1 MLRLVALSALLLC
14 SCVFIAHDRDS
25 QHAREAPRAAR
36 AAEPKAIA
44 APAVVARDILPYKA
58 TETTLAS
65 GLKVIIVPT
74 GMPNLVSLQIPVQTG
89 SRNEVEAGKTGFAH
103 FFEHMM
109 FRGTAKYPPAK
120 YEGVVTK
127 AGARQNAYT
136 TDDYTNY
143 HITFAKED
151 LDQILEIEA
160 DRFQNLAYSEEQFR
174 TEARAVLGEYN
185 KNSANPFTKLFEVM
199 QDTAYSTHTYKHTTM
214 GFLADIEVMPDQMEY
229 AKVFFDRWYRPEYTT
244 VMLVGDVDPASAIPL
259 VQKHFGSWKR
269 GSYRIDVP
277 QEPPQSAPK
286 YAHVP
291 WPVPTQPIVAVSFH
305 GPAFSETNKDAVA
318 LDLLLELYFGS
329 TSALYKRLVLDEQ
342 KVDGLF
348 YRSPGSQDPALAS
361 VMAQLRQEKD
371 ALYVRERILETIA
384 LARSEA
390 VDPARL
396 EAAKANN
403 RYGTARSLDSTDAI
417 ASRLARYVRFRRE
430 YDTFNAL
437 YRLYDAVQPADAS
450 AAGKRYLTSERMV
463 VTTLSHGDLDP
474 ALAHNLAVPAP
485 RAASATATALATA
498 PLVELAS
505 PSRQLDFRLQFL
517 VGSAADPEGKEG
529 LASIAAAMISNAGS
543 ADRKL
548 DEIQKLLFP
557 IAGGFGAFVD
567 REMTTFSGSI
577 HADNLATYF
586 DVVLPQLVTPGMREE
601 DFARVKAQAK
611 TALVQA
617 LRTNNDEE
625 LGKEALQ
632 SALFAGSRY
641 AHPAQGTVA
650 GIDAITLDDVKSFVA
665 QHYTQSNLV
674 IGVAG
679 SLDNAPRERLRREL
693 GKLPAGVARK
703 SERPLAHRPSG
714 LEVDIIAKE
723 TRATAISLGAP
734 IEVVRGH
741 GDFAALYLARTWL
754 GEHRSSMS
762 RLYQRIRE
770 VRGMNYGDYA
780 YIEAFRNGGSQFFAS
795 PNQARRA
802 QLFEIWIRPVKPE
815 HAHHAL
821 RIALFELEQLIQKG
835 LDQADFE
842 STREYLMKNV
852 FLAVA
857 SQGQALGAKLDS
869 RFYGIDEYTAYMRA
883 ELAELTL
890 ERVNAAIRRHL
901 SAKDLRVVF
910 VTKDAE
916 GLSQALL
923 ADAPSAMTYESEK
936 PRELLEEDALIG
948 ARKLNIRPESLRIIP
963 VDDVFAR

>member
-1 MLRLVALSALLLC
+1 MHRFAALFLLPLA
-14 SCVFIAHDRDS
+14 SCIFVAHDHDAHH
-25 QHAREAPRAAR
+25 QHEAPRAAR
-36 AAEPKAIA
+36 AAEPKAVA
-44 APAVVARDILPYKA
+44 APATTAASRDILPYKA
-58 TETTLAS
+58 TETTLAN
-65 GLKVIIVPT
+65 GLKVIVVPT

-109 FRGTAKYPPAK
+109 FRGTAKYPPSK
-120 YEGVVTK
+120 YEAVVTK

-136 TDDYTNY
+136 TDDFTNY

-160 DRFQNLAYSEEQFR
+160 DRFQNLAYTEEQFR
-174 TEARAVLGEYN
+174 TESRAVLGEYN
-185 KNSANPFTKLFEVM
+185 KNSANPFQKLFEVM
-199 QDTAYSTHTYKHTTM
+199 QDTAYTTHTYKHTTM

-229 AKVFFDRWYRPEYTT
+229 AKVFFDRWYRPEYAT
-244 VMLVGDVDPASAIPL
+244 VVLVGDVDPATAIPM
-259 VQKHFGSWKR
+259 VEKHFGSWKR

-277 QEPPQSAPK
+277 QEPPQTSPK

-291 WPVPTQPIVAVSFH
+291 WAVPTQPIVAVSFH
-305 GPAFSETNKDAVA
+305 GPAFSETQKDAVA

-342 KVDGLF
+342 VVDGLF
-348 YRSPGSQDPALAS
+348 YDSPGSQDPSLAS
-361 VMAQLRQEKD
+361 VMAQLREEKD
-371 ALYVRERILETIA
+371 ALYVRDQILLTLAE
-384 LARSEA
+384 ARSA
-390 VDPARL
+390 PVDPARL
-396 EAAKANN
+396 AEAKANN
-403 RYGTARSLDSTDAI
+403 RYGTARSLDNTDAI
-417 ASRLARYVRFRRE
+417 AGRLARYVRFRRS

-437 YRLYDAVQPADAS
+437 YRLYDSVEPADAL
-450 AAGKRYLTSERMV
+450 AAGRKYLRTESMV
-463 VTTLSHGDLDP
+463 VTTLSHGELDP
-474 ALAHNLAVPAP
+474 KVKQNLAVPELRAP
-485 RAASATATALATA
+485 APASSPIVA
-498 PLVELAS
+498 LAS
-505 PSRQLDFRLQFL
+505 PSRQLDLRLQFL
-517 VGSAADPEGKEG
+517 VGSAADPAGKEG

-543 ADRKL
+543 AERKL
-548 DEIQKLLFP
+548 DEIQKVLFP

-586 DVVLPQLVTPGMREE
+586 DVVLPQLVAPGMREE

-650 GIDAITLDDVKSFVA
+650 GLDAITLDDVKAFVA
-665 QHYTQSNLV
+665 QNYTQSNLV
-674 IGVAG
+674 IGFAG
-679 SLDNAPRERLRREL
+679 ALEDGSRERLQREL
-693 GKLPAGVARK
+693 GKLPAGAPRA
-703 SERPLAHRPSG
+703 SERPVAHRPTG

-734 IEVVRGH
+734 IDVVRGH
-741 GDFAALYLARTWL
+741 EDFAALYLARTWL

-762 RLYQRIRE
+762 HLYQRIRE

-780 YIEAFRNGGSQFFAS
+780 YIEAFRNGGAQFFAS

-821 RIALFELEQLIQKG
+821 RIALFELDKLIQNG
-835 LDQADFE
+835 LSQADFE
-842 STREYLMKNV
+842 ATREYLMKNV

-869 RFYGIDEYTAYMRA
+869 RFYGIDEYTAYMRG
-883 ELAELTL
+883 ELSKLTL

-901 SAKDLRVVF
+901 SSKDLRVVF

-916 GLSQALL
+916 GLKQALL
-923 ADAPSAMTYESEK
+923 SDAPSAMTYESEK

-948 ARKLNIRPESLRIIP
+948 ARKLSIRPEALRIVP
-963 VDDVFAR
+963 VEDVFAR

>member
-1 MLRLVALSALLLC
+1 MHRIAALFLVPLA
-14 SCVFIAHDRDS
+14 SCIFVAHDSGAQRQS
-25 QHAREAPRAAR
+25 ETPQAAR
-36 AAEPKAIA
+36 AAEPKALA
-44 APAVVARDILPYKA
+44 VPAQAARDILPYKA
-58 TETTLAS
+58 TETTLAN
-65 GLKVIIVPT
+65 GLKVIVVPT

-120 YEGVVTK
+120 YEAVVTK

-160 DRFQNLAYSEEQFR
+160 DRFQNLAYTEEQFR

-199 QDTAYSTHTYKHTTM
+199 QDTAFTTHTYKHTTM

-229 AKVFFDRWYRPEYTT
+229 AKVFFDRWYRPEYAT
-244 VMLVGDVDPASAIPL
+244 VMLVGDVDPATAIPL
-259 VQKHFGSWKR
+259 VEKHFGAWKR

-277 QEPPQSAPK
+277 QEPPQTAPK

-348 YRSPGSQDPALAS
+348 YDSPGSQDPSLAS
-361 VMAQLRQEKD
+361 VMAQLREEKD
-371 ALYVRERILETIA
+371 ALYVRDAILETLA
-384 LARSEA
+384 LARSEP

-430 YDTFNAL
+430 YGTFNAL

-450 AAGKRYLTSERMV
+450 AAGRRYLTTERMV
-463 VTTLSHGDLDP
+463 VTTLSHGQLD
-474 ALAHNLAVPAP
+474 AQVAQNLAVPAA
-485 RAASATATALATA
+485 RTASAPANA

-517 VGSAADPEGKEG
+517 VGSASDPVGKEG
-529 LASIAAAMISNAGS
+529 LASIAAAMIDDAGS
-543 ADRKL
+543 AERKL
-548 DEIQKLLFP
+548 DEIQKVLFP
-557 IAGGFGAFVD
+557 IAGSFGAFVD

-586 DVVLPQLVTPGMREE
+586 DVVLPQLVAPGMREE

-650 GIDAITLDDVKSFVA
+650 GLDAITLEDVKRFVA
-665 QHYTQSNLV
+665 ENYTQANLV
-674 IGVAG
+674 VGVAG
-679 SLDNAPRERLRREL
+679 ALDDAPRQRLLREL
-693 GKLPAGVARK
+693 GKLPAGAARK
-703 SERPLAHRPSG
+703 PQRPAAHRPSG

-741 GDFAALYLARTWL
+741 EDFAALYLARTWL

-762 RLYQRIRE
+762 HLYQRIRE

-780 YIEAFRNGGSQFFAS
+780 YIEAFRNGGGQFFAS

-821 RIALFELEQLIQKG
+821 RIALFELEKLIQNG
-835 LDQADFE
+835 LSQADFE
-842 STREYLMKNV
+842 ATREYLMKNV

-857 SQGQALGAKLDS
+857 SQGQALGARLDS

-883 ELAELTL
+883 ELAKLTP

-901 SAKDLRVVF
+901 SAQDLRVVF

-916 GLSQALL
+916 GLKQALL
-923 ADAPSAMTYESEK
+923 ADAPSSMTYESEK

-948 ARKLNIRPESLRIIP
+948 ARKLSIKPESLRVVP
-963 VDDVFAR
+963 VEDVFAR